1 MNTSSLFGIAL
12 VVAGVLG
19 LVYGGFNYTRETHRT
34 AVGPIELSVQDDR
47 HFNVPAWAGIAA
59 IVAGGAML
67 VAGRRPR

>member
-19 LVYGGFNYTRETHRT
+19 LVYGGFNYTRETHHA

-47 HFNVPAWAGIAA
+47 RFNVPAWAGIAA